1 MKKPEGEKERFL
13 DRQENVDRLLWGFT
27 ILGVITLLVDF
38 FFHRHT
44 YHSWEHLWGFYGIFG
59 ALSIVV
65 LVQLAKALRK
75 LVMRDED
82 YYESD

>member
-1 MKKPEGEKERFL
+1 MKPEGEKERFL
-13 DRQENVDRLLWGFT
+13 DRQQNVDRLLWGFT
-27 ILGVITLLVDF
+27 LLGLIALLVDF

-44 YHSWEHLWGFYGIFG
+44 YHPLEHIWGFYGIFG
-59 ALSIVV
+59 ALSIFA
-65 LVQLAKALRK
+65 LVQLAKVLRK

>member
-1 MKKPEGEKERFL
+1 MKPEGEKERFL

-27 ILGVITLLVDF
+27 LLGVVALLVDF
-38 FFHRHT
+38 FYHRHN
-44 YHSWEHLWGFYGIFG
+44 YHPWEDLWGFYGIFG
-59 ALSIVV
+59 ALAIIV
-65 LVQLAKALRK
+65 LVQLAKGLRK

>member
-13 DRQENVDRLLWGFT
+13 DRQKNVDRLLWGFT

-44 YHSWEHLWGFYGIFG
+44 DHPWQHLWGFYGIFG
-59 ALSIVV
+59 AISIVV